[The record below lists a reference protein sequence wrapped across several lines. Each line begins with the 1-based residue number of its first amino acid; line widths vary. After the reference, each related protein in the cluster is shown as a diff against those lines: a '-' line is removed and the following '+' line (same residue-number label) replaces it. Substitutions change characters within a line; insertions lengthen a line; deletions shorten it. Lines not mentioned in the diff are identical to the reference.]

1 MAAGTRCTRST
12 AAPATAEALSPG
24 VGHAHRQLAEVA
36 SLEQADE
43 RLGGVFQA
51 VGAILAQLQLARL
64 HVAAEGVEAF
74 AAVAGACRSLQCAIT
89 RYTGT
94 RGPRLGSGSTAS
106 NTAPPTFSK

>member
-51 VGAILAQLQLARL
+51 LDAILAQLQLARVEPCL

-74 AAVAGACRSLQCAIT
+74 AAVAGARRSL
-89 RYTGT
+89 
-94 RGPRLGSGSTAS
+94 
-106 NTAPPTFSK
+106 